1 MGLSLKLIE
10 NPEIQQKEEVKWAFA
25 ESCDR
30 HLLELYNQISFFFFL
45 TIIKAALMELV
56 QAKWNF
62 LM

>member
-30 HLLELYNQISFFFFL
+30 HLLELYNQISFFFFNNNQSCSDG
-45 TIIKAALMELV
+45 ASSS
-56 QAKWNF
+56 
-62 LM
+62 